1 MSVRV
6 GIIGVGVMGADH
18 ARVLASHVP
27 GAVLQAVYDADP
39 ARAKAV
45 ADGTGARSVAA
56 EALALVRDPNV
67 DAVLVSS
74 PDATHKA
81 LTLACLE
88 ARKPVLCEKPLA
100 PTAAECCEVLAAES
114 KLGRRLVQV
123 GYMRRFDPAYVEM
136 KTRLLSG
143 RLGTPLMFHC
153 VHRNVAAPSWF
164 DSRMAV
170 GNSAVHEFDIAR
182 WMFDAELASIQVFRP
197 KAARAD
203 SPGAPVF
210 LVLETARGQLV
221 NIEVFIDAT
230 YGYDVRG
237 ELVCEKGTASLAPS
251 SRTEVNL
258 DLAYGGAYP
267 ADWRPRFADAY
278 RLQTQAWIAAIA
290 GGANVGTGASAWDGY
305 AAAAVAEAGL
315 QSLAENR
322 SVPISLVEK
331 PVLYK

>member
-1 MSVRV
+1 VSVRV

-39 ARAKAV
+39 ARARAV
-45 ADGTGARSVAA
+45 ADEAGAQSVAA
-56 EALALVRDPNV
+56 DPLALVRDPNI
-67 DAVLVSS
+67 DAVLVAS
-74 PDATHKA
+74 PDATHKE
-81 LTLACLE
+81 LTLACLA

-100 PTAAECCEVLAAES
+100 PTAAECREVLAAET

-123 GYMRRFDPAYVEM
+123 GYMRRFDPAYVDM
-136 KTRLLSG
+136 KMQMLSG
-143 RLGTPLMFHC
+143 RLGAPLMFHC
-153 VHRNVAAPSWF
+153 VHRNVSAPSWF

-170 GNSAVHEFDIAR
+170 SNSAVHEFDIAR
-182 WMFDAELASIQVFRP
+182 WMLDTELTGIQVFRP
-197 KAARAD
+197 KAARPD

-221 NIEVFIDAT
+221 NVEIFIDAT

-237 ELVCEKGTASLAPS
+237 ELVCEKGTVSLGAPG
-251 SRTEVNL
+251 RTEVSL
-258 DLAYGGAYP
+258 DLAHGSAYP

-278 RLQTQAWIAAIA
+278 RLQNQAWIQAIA
-290 GGANVGTGASAWDGY
+290 GGNSAGASAWDGY

-322 SVPISLVEK
+322 SVAISLVEK
-331 PVLYK
+331 PALYS

>member
-1 MSVRV
+1 
-6 GIIGVGVMGADH
+6 MGADH
-18 ARVLASHVP
+18 ARVLALHVP
-27 GAVLQAVYDADP
+27 GAILQAVYDADP
-39 ARAKAV
+39 ARA
-45 ADGTGARSVAA
+45 RNVAA
-56 EALALVRDPNV
+56 ETGAQSVADDAFALVRDPTI

-100 PTAAECCEVLAAES
+100 PTAAECREILVAES
-114 KLGRRLVQV
+114 NLGRRLVQV
-123 GYMRRFDPAYVEM
+123 GYMRRFDPAYAEM
-136 KTRLLSG
+136 RAQMQSG
-143 RLGTPLMFHC
+143 RLGAPLMFHC

-170 GNSAVHEFDIAR
+170 SNSAVHEFDVAR
-182 WMFDAELASIQVFRP
+182 WMLETELAAIQVFRP

-210 LVLETARGQLV
+210 LVLETTRGQLV
-221 NIEVFIDAT
+221 NIEIFIDAA

-237 ELVCEKGTASLAPS
+237 ELVCEKGTVSLGAP

-258 DLAYGGAYP
+258 DLSHGGAYP

-278 RLQTQAWIAAIA
+278 RLQAQAWVAAIA
-290 GGANVGTGASAWDGY
+290 GGASAGASAWDGY
-305 AAAAVAEAGL
+305 AAAAVAEAAL

-322 SVPISLVEK
+322 AAAISLVEK
-331 PVLYK
+331 PALYT